1 MLEMH
6 AAMAKSDAK
15 ASKCEKM
22 GLSFMET
29 YPQEYQE
36 YLAANRRFN
45 ELEEELERVEAIEV
59 EPDEG
64 GGGSPK
70 CVEVSSLR
78 VTEDVILQT
87 F

>member
-64 GGGSPK
+64 GEEPLN
-70 CVEVSSLR
+70 V
-78 VTEDVILQT
+78 
-87 F
+87 

>member
-1 MLEMH
+1 MKQDEKDIIIQRINEQMLEMH

-64 GGGSPK
+64 G
-70 CVEVSSLR
+70 
-78 VTEDVILQT
+78 EDPLNV
-87 F
+87 